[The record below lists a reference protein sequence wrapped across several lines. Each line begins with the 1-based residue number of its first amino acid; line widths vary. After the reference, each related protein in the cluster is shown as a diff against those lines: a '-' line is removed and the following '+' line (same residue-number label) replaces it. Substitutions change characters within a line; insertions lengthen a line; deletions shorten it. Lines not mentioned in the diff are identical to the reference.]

1 MAGAF
6 LAVTLQS
13 RRIIEEKSHGWLRR
27 KLPAPPAP
35 PRPHPAGF
43 RPGKIRRYITET
55 QESIDIID
63 MKKQEETE
71 MEYFSIEELEASATA
86 TKRGIKNKMPE
97 AARENAER
105 LIEMVLDPARRRFGK
120 PIRVTSGYRCPLLNK
135 AVGGARRSY
144 HLQGRAADLVTES
157 IQENQ
162 RLYGI
167 LQLLPHRELI
177 WEQGGRWIHV
187 AI

>member
-1 MAGAF
+1 
-6 LAVTLQS
+6 
-13 RRIIEEKSHGWLRR
+13 
-27 KLPAPPAP
+27 
-35 PRPHPAGF
+35 
-43 RPGKIRRYITET
+43 
-55 QESIDIID
+55 
-63 MKKQEETE
+63 